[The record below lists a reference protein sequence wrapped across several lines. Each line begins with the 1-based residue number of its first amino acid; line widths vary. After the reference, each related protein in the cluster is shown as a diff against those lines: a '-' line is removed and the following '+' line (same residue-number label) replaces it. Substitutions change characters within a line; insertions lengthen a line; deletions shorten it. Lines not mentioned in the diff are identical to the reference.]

1 MHSISDIVTIEKVFL
16 FQKQNGGTYEKKKH
30 LFTVL
35 ILAIS
40 LLSTSIP
47 VYALENGNADNENST
62 SEESIEE
69 ADRNL
74 LKDLMPGDLSLVELS
89 DKELDDYEI
98 PEVISVKDIKEK
110 EHANRLFA
118 QETDDYSVVF
128 QNKDGSKTIL
138 DASLYSKKSTTNFGS
153 SHQTQL

>member
-1 MHSISDIVTIEKVFL
+1 MKR
-16 FQKQNGGTYEKKKH
+16 KKH

-35 ILAIS
+35 LLAIS

>member
-1 MHSISDIVTIEKVFL
+1 MKR
-16 FQKQNGGTYEKKKH
+16 KKH

-35 ILAIS
+35 LLAIS

-153 SHQTQL
+153 SHQTQ

>member
-1 MHSISDIVTIEKVFL
+1 MKR
-16 FQKQNGGTYEKKKH
+16 KKH

-35 ILAIS
+35 LLAIS

-47 VYALENGNADNENST
+47 VYAHENGNADNENST

-74 LKDLMPGDLSLVELS
+74 LKDLMPGNLSLVELS

-110 EHANRLFA
+110 
-118 QETDDYSVVF
+118 
-128 QNKDGSKTIL
+128 
-138 DASLYSKKSTTNFGS
+138 
-153 SHQTQL
+153 

>member
-1 MHSISDIVTIEKVFL
+1 MKR
-16 FQKQNGGTYEKKKH
+16 KKH

-35 ILAIS
+35 LLAIS

-47 VYALENGNADNENST
+47 VYAHENGNADNENST
-62 SEESIEE
+62 SEKSIEE

-128 QNKDGSKTIL
+128 QNKDGACKV
-138 DASLYSKKSTTNFGS
+138 
-153 SHQTQL
+153 HR